1 MTVST
6 GVIST
11 IAGNGASTFSGD
23 GSSATSA
30 SLQYPTNVAL
40 DSSGSILYLFFL
52 MFALL
57 FILPHRQR
65 IHR

>member
-11 IAGNGASTFSGD
+11 IAGTGASTFSGD

-40 DSSGSILYLFFL
+40 DSSGGKLFIFFL
-52 MFALL
+52 VSPYFYS
-57 FILPHRQR
+57 PS
-65 IHR
+65 